1 MVLSVRSPGWQGSW
15 SPVRSS
21 WVPRL
26 VNAKCRDN
34 RRCNRADRRYLLVV
48 RERARAAMR
57 ALLASQLGLN
67 AQEVDIAMRR
77 GLEVLLW

>member
-1 MVLSVRSPGWQGSW
+1 
-15 SPVRSS
+15 
-21 WVPRL
+21 
-26 VNAKCRDN
+26 
-34 RRCNRADRRYLLVV
+34 V